1 MGKKILALFSCIF
14 AFTFLLSGCSSK
26 DESGSAPEK
35 GTQTETSEPSKK
47 AENTKPAE
55 KSETSKPS
63 EPAETAKPGE
73 QMVGVYALESAVEGG
88 KKIDAKTLGEKADQF
103 KLEIKADGTGNVKS
117 SGKSVQFTWKA
128 LSDTELEMTAD
139 GNTSRGEFKDG
150 TLTFVED
157 DLQLTFKKK

>member
-35 GTQTETSEPSKK
+35 GTQTET
-47 AENTKPAE
+47 
-55 KSETSKPS
+55 S